1 MTTTTTTYAVCV
13 GVADIRRDPD
23 PNAEL
28 VTQALMNVEV
38 TAGETEGEWTHVALT
53 DYTGWISSNQLEEP
67 VVKGFCKIGEPGLQY
82 AQLCS
87 LWFAV
92 VSLPDAP
99 PGRAPGQFDVCN
111 E

>member
-1 MTTTTTTYAVCV
+1 MTTTTTTYVVCV

-53 DYTGWISSNQLEEP
+53 DYTGWISSMIFCRAASN
-67 VVKGFCKIGEPGLQY
+67 VKSCRQ
-82 AQLCS
+82 AT
-87 LWFAV
+87 
-92 VSLPDAP
+92 
-99 PGRAPGQFDVCN
+99 
-111 E
+111 